1 MDACK
6 FPSACW
12 YARNVQRV
20 VKSQPTINKGNMVL
34 DSEINKSIFDRM
46 LESRQRSKKATVE
59 IIEKLPPL
67 TPFLEKT
74 PGGRIYNLITEVPE
88 PFVELASYGLLNEG
102 LLRVYANL
110 V

>member
-1 MDACK
+1 MDACR

-46 LESRQRSKKATVE
+46 LESRQRSKAKTVE

-74 PGGRIYNLITEVPE
+74 PGGRIYNLLTEMPE

-102 LLRVYANL
+102 LLRVYSNL

>member
-1 MDACK
+1 MDACR

-20 VKSQPTINKGNMVL
+20 VKSQPTINKGNIIL
-34 DSEINKSIFDRM
+34 DSKINKSIFDRM
-46 LESRQRSKKATVE
+46 LESRQRSKRKTVE

-74 PGGRIYNLITEVPE
+74 PGGRIYNLLTEMPE
-88 PFVELASYGLLNEG
+88 PFVELASYCLLNEG
-102 LLRVYANL
+102 LLRVYSNL